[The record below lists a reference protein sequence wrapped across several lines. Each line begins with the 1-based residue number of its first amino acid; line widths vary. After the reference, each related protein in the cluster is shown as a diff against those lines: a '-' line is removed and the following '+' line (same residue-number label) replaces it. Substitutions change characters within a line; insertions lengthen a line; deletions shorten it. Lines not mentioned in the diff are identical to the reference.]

1 MSNMLILSWPGFR
14 PKKKKTPNLFPLT
27 IPIMEQSYYNA
38 AWYTT
43 SFFLYDHCNSCIF
56 QIKYME
62 KA

>member
-14 PKKKKTPNLFPLT
+14 PQKKKTPNLFPLT

-43 SFFLYDHCNSCIF
+43 SFFSVWSL
-56 QIKYME
+56 
-62 KA
+62 